1 MFTEP
6 SLEPVEAAMV
16 LMDLSER
23 PAQVVRLGEQEDI
36 KAFQDQIW
44 MARFHD
50 LEMKEAERDE
60 GDGKFEDGIA

>member
-6 SLEPVEAAMV
+6 LLEPVEAAMA

-23 PAQVVRLGEQEDI
+23 PAQAVRLGEQEDI
-36 KAFQDQIW
+36 KASQDQIW

-50 LEMKEAERDE
+50 LEIK
-60 GDGKFEDGIA
+60 